1 MTIIHGHGFAIPAG
15 ETRNVSDRL
24 EIARRAAKREADA
37 RQRRREQWARTEEAE
52 RVSAAK
58 SRAEGEA
65 VRSYYDDGGRA
76 KIKWV
81 VTAVPIDPNEPD
93 PFEGIDGNE
102 REEV

>member
-1 MTIIHGHGFAIPAG
+1 MTIIHGQGFVIPVG
-15 ETRNVSDRL
+15 ETRDLPDRL
-24 EIARRAAKREADA
+24 ELARRAAKREADA

-65 VRSYYDDGGRA
+65 VRSYFESGGRE
-76 KIKWV
+76 KYRWV

-93 PFEGIDGNE
+93 PFRDLA
-102 REEV
+102 